1 MKDMEKDHNSFEFI
15 VEEDRKGTRL
25 DVVLSL
31 VIEETSRSHLQKLIE
46 IGRVE
51 VNGEPGTSKKYKVKA
66 GDTIRVTISEPVHL
80 NVIPEDIP
88 IDIVYEDDDVM
99 VVNKPKGMVVHPAA
113 GNYTGTMV
121 NAILYHC
128 KTLSSINGVIRP
140 GIVHRI
146 DKDTSGL
153 LMIAKN
159 DAAHRSLAEQLAAH
173 SITRAYR
180 AIVYHNIKE
189 EDGTVTAPIGRDPK
203 NRLKMAVTQVNSK
216 DAVTHY
222 KVLER
227 FGAFTYLE
235 CILETGRTHQ
245 IRVHMAYI
253 NHPLLGDAVY
263 GPRKMAMGVESQMLH
278 AKILGFHH
286 PKTGEYMEFNSPLPQ
301 EFINIL
307 KKLGSTAGDQA

>member
-66 GDTIRVTISEPVHL
+66 GDTIRVTIPEPVHL